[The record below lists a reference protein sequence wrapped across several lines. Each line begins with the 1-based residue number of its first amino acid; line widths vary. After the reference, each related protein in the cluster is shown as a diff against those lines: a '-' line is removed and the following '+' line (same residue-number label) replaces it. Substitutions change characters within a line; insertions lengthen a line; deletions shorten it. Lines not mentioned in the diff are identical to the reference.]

1 MRSLTLAGLLLCGA
15 AARAQAPE
23 APPPAEPDAALKQQW
38 EERFRRADRD
48 YSRSLDR
55 AEAEAGLPKVLFR
68 HFDAIDLDRDAQIT
82 PEELW
87 AMHLREVAQRE
98 ARRAARV
105 GGPPR

>member
-1 MRSLTLAGLLLCGA
+1 MRSLTAILLFSCGFAALAQPA
-15 AARAQAPE
+15 DT
-23 APPPAEPDAALKQQW
+23 PPPAAPDERLRQQW
-38 EERFRRADRD
+38 EERFRQADKD

-68 HFDAIDLDRDAQIT
+68 HFDGIDLDRDAQIT

-105 GGPPR
+105 AGPPR